1 VRIWRADDGQQ
12 AGVIDGLPSG
22 IHALAWSPTGHA
34 LAVGCESRIH
44 LYDWPSMRLRVAL
57 GGHDG
62 PVIALAWLESGRALL
77 SSGEDRTVRA
87 WDVGREACVA
97 AGAALSP
104 VWALVLDETRSIV
117 RAADNGAATINRPMP
132 YVFDLVKIEGHAGD
146 MPRAGLARACETA
159 AGG

>member
-12 AGVIDGLPSG
+12 AGVIDGGPSG
-22 IHALAWSPTGHA
+22 IHAMAWSPAGHA
-34 LAVGCESRIH
+34 LAVGCESVIY
-44 LYDWPSMRLRVAL
+44 LYDMPSMRLRVAL
-57 GGHDG
+57 EGHDG

-104 VWALVLDETRSIV
+104 IWALVLDGTRSIV
-117 RAADNGAATINRPMP
+117 RAADNGAATVNRPIP
-132 YVFDLVKIEGHAGD
+132 YVFDLVEIEGNAESGSGE
-146 MPRAGLARACETA
+146 GL
-159 AGG
+159 